1 MSIVGTIDGFFDFWR
16 RVFKKFTVLDIKLLQ
31 VYTATLALILAKAFP
46 AILVVP
52 YGLLIAIAVV
62 SVVRFAYL
70 VGSTEYTASSDEEPD
85 VAELADK
92 LRTML
97 AEQETRDE
105 RIADLVL
112 MVDALS
118 APQETAVEAIGP
130 QRSDAV
136 ETVAPERT

>member
-1 MSIVGTIDGFFDFWR
+1 MSIVETIDGFFDFWR
-16 RVFKKFTVLDIKLLQ
+16 RVFNKFTVLDIKLLQ
-31 VYTATLALILAKAFP
+31 IYTATLALILAKAFP

-52 YGLLIAIAVV
+52 YSWLIAIAVV

-70 VGSTEYTASSDEEPD
+70 VGSTEYIASSDEEPD

-92 LRTML
+92 LRTMR

-118 APQETAVEAIGP
+118 APQETPV
-130 QRSDAV
+130 DAV
-136 ETVAPERT
+136 HPRPSDGVETAAPERT

>member
-1 MSIVGTIDGFFDFWR
+1 MGIGESIDGFFDFWR

-70 VGSTEYTASSDEEPD
+70 VGSTKYIASPDDEPD
-85 VAELADK
+85 VGELAAK
-92 LRTML
+92 LRAML

-118 APQETAVEAIGP
+118 APKETPVEAIRP
-130 QRSDAV
+130 QPSDAV
-136 ETVAPERT
+136 ETAAPERT